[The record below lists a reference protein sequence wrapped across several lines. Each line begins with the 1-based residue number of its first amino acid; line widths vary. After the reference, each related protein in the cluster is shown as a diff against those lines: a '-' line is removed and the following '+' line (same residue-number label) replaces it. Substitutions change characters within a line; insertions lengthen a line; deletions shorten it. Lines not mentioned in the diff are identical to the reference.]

1 MTLKYRG
8 SNQPRFDLSSRTSQE
23 RSIEKEEETISKFLD
38 KAYEFNSWN
47 FFSLDSFT
55 ECFSLWKKTHEIFS
69 INTLLKLKIRVAR
82 KPIRRKHVTDSK
94 ISQ

>member
-38 KAYEFNSWN
+38 EAYDWN
-47 FFSLDSFT
+47 LIP
-55 ECFSLWKKTHEIFS
+55 EIFLAS
-69 INTLLKLKIRVAR
+69 IVSQNVFRFLSGR
-82 KPIRRKHVTDSK
+82 KRTKFSR
-94 ISQ
+94 

>member
-38 KAYEFNSWN
+38 EAYDWN
-47 FFSLDSFT
+47 LIPETFSA
-55 ECFSLWKKTHEIFS
+55 S
-69 INTLLKLKIRVAR
+69 IV
-82 KPIRRKHVTDSK
+82 S
-94 ISQ
+94 